1 MAEVTISADQV
12 REALRRAAAALRE
25 RSDYLTELDQ
35 AMGDGDLGITAR
47 KIAGALED
55 YASTAGGEDE
65 SGREEQSSTPAR
77 PSCCAMHAN
86 LRGPDPRGGPPSR
99 FSPRSIAEFNTEL
112 RAE

>member
-55 YASTAGGEDE
+55 YASTAGG
-65 SGREEQSSTPAR
+65 
-77 PSCCAMHAN
+77 
-86 LRGPDPRGGPPSR
+86 
-99 FSPRSIAEFNTEL
+99 
-112 RAE
+112 